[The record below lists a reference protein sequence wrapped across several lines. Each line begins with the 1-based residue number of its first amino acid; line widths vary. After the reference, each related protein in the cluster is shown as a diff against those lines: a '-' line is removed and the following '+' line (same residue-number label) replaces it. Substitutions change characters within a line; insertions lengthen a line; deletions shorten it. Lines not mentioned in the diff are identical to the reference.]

1 MDIKYNIC
9 PECGYQKNNMPNFCP
24 SCGFNYRAYINK
36 KEEEQAQITKE
47 KETRKA
53 EAKAKMIEEKGY
65 FREGNEIYFGEYFFE
80 LTSYKNDKPI
90 EKGDKSI
97 NLSSASAQI
106 SELYQKLEHI
116 DNELQQVSA
125 LVTYIRW
132 KMD

>member
-1 MDIKYNIC
+1 MKLYNRLLMEGIFLFWDDDN
-9 PECGYQKNNMPNFCP
+9 ECDYYLIN
-24 SCGFNYRAYINK
+24 AYINQLDK
-36 KEEEQAQITKE
+36 KIKIKEEKIDGKSHCYSFD
-47 KETRKA
+47 K
-53 EAKAKMIEEKGY
+53 I
-65 FREGNEIYFGEYFFE
+65 GNGEYFFE